1 MRETCG
7 KSTVICY
14 RGNCTCRNRYMV
26 PDHMSSA
33 IVLTIQIVN
42 TRQTSNDLVFRLLCT
57 NEINMINISVRDI
70 H

>member
-7 KSTVICY
+7 NSTVICY
-14 RGNCTCRNRYMV
+14 RGNCTYRNRYMV

-42 TRQTSNDLVFRLLCT
+42 TRQTSNYLVFRLLCT

>member
-7 KSTVICY
+7 NSTVICY
-14 RGNCTCRNRYMV
+14 QGNGTCRNRYMV

-42 TRQTSNDLVFRLLCT
+42 ARQISNYLSFDYSAP
-57 NEINMINISVRDI
+57 MK
-70 H
+70 